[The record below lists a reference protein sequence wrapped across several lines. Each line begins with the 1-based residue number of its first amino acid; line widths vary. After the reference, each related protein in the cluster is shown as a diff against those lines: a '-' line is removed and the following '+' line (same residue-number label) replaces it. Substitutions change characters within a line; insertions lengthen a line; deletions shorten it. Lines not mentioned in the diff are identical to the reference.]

1 MKSNNNSVQVGTSQ
15 LFLSLF
21 LLLLAFFIFINS
33 ISTYKQKKTTEVVDS
48 IRASFPAFVS
58 PEQLFQLRS
67 LKTSVVSPTIFNQL
81 DELFQHLFRDK
92 KLKISYANHIA
103 QIDIPIDL
111 IFEKDTAVE
120 LNKLEKLLEQLTVI
134 IIRAENEYPLG
145 TEIVFGY
152 EGTLE
157 ENFENQLTQERCSV
171 IMSIL
176 LEKAVPKGSV
186 AVGLETGNP
195 DFLRFKFRSLIKNE
209 LPGDSG
215 QRDG

>member
-1 MKSNNNSVQVGTSQ
+1 MKRNNSSVQVGTSQ

-33 ISTYKQKKTTEVVDS
+33 ISTYKEEKTTEVVDS
-48 IRASFPAFVS
+48 IRASFPALVS
-58 PEQLFQLRS
+58 REQFFQLRS
-67 LKTSVVSPTIFNQL
+67 PKKSVISPTIFNEL

-92 KLKISYANHIA
+92 KLKISYDNDIA
-103 QIDIPIDL
+103 QIDIPIEL
-111 IFEKDTAVE
+111 IFEKGTAVQ
-120 LNKLEKLLEQLTVI
+120 LNKLETLLERLAAI
-134 IIRAENEYPLG
+134 IIRAEDEYPLG

-157 ENFENQLTQERCSV
+157 ENFKNQLIKERCSV

-176 LEKAVPKGSV
+176 LEKAMPTGSV

-195 DFLRFKFRSLIKNE
+195 DFLRFKFRSLINDE
-209 LPGDSG
+209 IPGNSG